1 MTSEYSPTD
10 LLKSLQ
16 GLLPPSRSNCVSG
29 RFCVGFSGGLDSTA
43 LLHAMALIVREMP
56 QFAVRAVHIDHQLQS
71 ASATWREHCEGQ
83 CAALGVAIVSELVE
97 LDRSFPEGVESAAR
111 AARYA
116 TFSRHLQPGEV
127 LLTAHHADDQ
137 LETVLLALV
146 RGSGLAGLSAMPP
159 IKPFAAGWHVRPML
173 DFTRAQIADWAH
185 AANLH
190 WISDPSNAQP
200 RFDRNYLRSEL
211 VPVLRRRWPAV
222 ARNASRSA
230 AHLSEAQQL
239 LEAQADTDLQ
249 RAKVERCLDMQIVRE
264 LTSDRRRNLLR
275 RWLAVQGARMPS
287 TRKLAAL
294 EHDILTAHADRIP
307 EARWD
312 DVEVRRYGEHLYC
325 ETARQSPDSLQTFA
339 WMPLRPMQLPAGL
352 GELTLQSGIGVGLA
366 RDRVPAEL
374 SVRFRRGGER
384 LHVAGHAHRTPLKN
398 LLQEAQVLPWWR
410 NRLPLIYVG
419 TKLAAVADL
428 WTAAEFSAAPGE
440 ISAQIVWTPRP
451 VTDAVSRPPTS

>member
-1 MTSEYSPTD
+1 MTSEYSPAD
-10 LLKSLQ
+10 LLKALQ
-16 GLLPPSRSNCVSG
+16 RLLPPSLSNGASG
-29 RFCVGFSGGLDSTA
+29 RFCIGFSGGLDSTA
-43 LLHAMALIVREMP
+43 LLHTMALIVREMP
-56 QFAVRAVHIDHQLQS
+56 QFAVRAIHIDHQLQS
-71 ASATWREHCEGQ
+71 ASTSWREHCEAQ
-83 CAALGVAIVSELVE
+83 CAALGVAIVCEPVE

-116 TFSRHLQPGEV
+116 AFRRHLQSGEI

-159 IKPFAAGWHVRPML
+159 IKPFAAGWHMRPML
-173 DFTRAQIADWAH
+173 DFTRSQIVNWAH

-190 WISDPSNAQP
+190 WISDPSNAES

-239 LEAQADTDLQ
+239 LAAQADADLQ
-249 RAKVERCLDMQIVRE
+249 RAMVERCLGMQVVRE
-264 LTSDRRRNLLR
+264 LPSGRRRNLLR

-287 TRKLAAL
+287 TRKLAGL

-325 ETARQSPDSLQTFA
+325 ETARESPDSSQSLA
-339 WMPLRPMQLPAGL
+339 WMPSQPLLLPAGL
-352 GELTLQSGIGVGLA
+352 GELRLQAGIGLGLA
-366 RDRVPAEL
+366 RDVVPAEL
-374 SVRFRRGGER
+374 TVRFRRGGER
-384 LHVAGHAHRTPLKN
+384 LHLAGHAQRTPLKN

-428 WTAAEFSAAPGE
+428 WIAAEFRAAPGE
-440 ISAQIVWTPRP
+440 TSVQIVWTPRP
-451 VTDAVSRPPTS
+451 VTVAVLQPPAS